1 MLEKYSKSA
10 ITIIH
15 IIRIGIIMKKVIL
28 LALIAS
34 FATTVFSHGGRTD
47 KNGCHNETK
56 AGTRHCH

>member
-1 MLEKYSKSA
+1 LLEKYTVWD
-10 ITIIH
+10 INIIH

-34 FATTVFSHGGRTD
+34 FATTVFPHGGRTD

-56 AGTRHCH
+56 TGTRHCH